1 MAVDSRSKRSVEGG
15 GFGSQAD
22 PYAAFKLIDE
32 KGSDGRRGD
41 AGAPT
46 GSPRKTAA

>member
-1 MAVDSRSKRSVEGG
+1 MAVDARSKRSVEG